1 LSIVYCQNQKVPI
14 TAPARDSISFQSGI
28 LRGLDRGF
36 TVSPILC
43 NLRIKETQNKA
54 AQMENLLTSLF
65 VYVMTPD
72 NAPIVLL
79 SLIGFSG
86 IALWLERKI
95 AGV

>member
-1 LSIVYCQNQKVPI
+1 
-14 TAPARDSISFQSGI
+14 
-28 LRGLDRGF
+28 
-36 TVSPILC
+36 
-43 NLRIKETQNKA
+43 
-54 AQMENLLTSLF
+54 MENLLTSLF